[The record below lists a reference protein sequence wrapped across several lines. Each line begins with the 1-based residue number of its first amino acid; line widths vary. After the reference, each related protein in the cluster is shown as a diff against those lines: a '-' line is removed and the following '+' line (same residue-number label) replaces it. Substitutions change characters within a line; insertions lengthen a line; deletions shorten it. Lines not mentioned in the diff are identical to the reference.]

1 MYKQCQTEQ
10 SAARQR
16 QLEQGLLEAMLH
28 QQFDQISIS
37 DLCVGMN
44 IPRKAFYRYFTG
56 KEGALYALIDHALMD
71 FDTFSNME
79 NAREQQEDARK
90 YMERVFR
97 YWVDNKRLLDALERS
112 NLSGVL
118 IQRAIAYTKELN
130 TLPQFL
136 QSASR
141 QMRDYAMMF
150 AICGLMSMLVQ
161 WHHDG
166 FSETVEQMA
175 DLAIRLLSEP
185 LFSPEGN

>member
-28 QQFDQISIS
+28 QQFDQITIS
-37 DLCVGMN
+37 DLCVGMD

-185 LFSPEGN
+185 LFAPKNS